1 MPINFD
7 KTMVFTPLFIKSFT
21 ETLLYYSQ
29 TTWLTPCPNK
39 MIYLE
44 DIEVYKT
51 LTYSEMSVDLSSLTN
66 FE

>member
-1 MPINFD
+1 MTIT
-7 KTMVFTPLFIKSFT
+7 KRFT
-21 ETLLYYSQ
+21 ETLVYYSQ

-44 DIEVYKT
+44 DIEVYKM
-51 LTYSEMSVDLSSLTN
+51 LTYSEMSVDLSSLMN